1 MHLIVEILFTIIWW
15 VVLFPVLWIVSF
27 PIIILISLFS
37 KDPFFVTL
45 KDKYS
50 KITKWWSKY
59 GVIFSS
65 F

>member
-15 VVLFPVLWIVSF
+15 VVLFPVLWIASF

-45 KDKYS
+45 KDKFS
-50 KITKWWSKY
+50 KVTNWRSKY
-59 GVIFSS
+59 GVIFSP